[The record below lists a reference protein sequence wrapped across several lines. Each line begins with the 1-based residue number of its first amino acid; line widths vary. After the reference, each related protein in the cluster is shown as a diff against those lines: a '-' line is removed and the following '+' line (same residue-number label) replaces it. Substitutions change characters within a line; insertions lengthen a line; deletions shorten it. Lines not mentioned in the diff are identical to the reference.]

1 MGERIFERLKQ
12 VAQCGDVD
20 LLYMLIQEDAYLL
33 DNIDHFPFFDTP
45 LHIAV
50 CNGHIPFVME
60 MMRLKPSFARK
71 PNLEGL
77 SPIHLA
83 VLYKHTEMMSRLL
96 QVDGNLVRIKGRE
109 GITPLHFAV
118 AAHDQL
124 DLLAEFLSVCPDSV
138 ENVTIR
144 NETVLHIALKYD
156 NLETFK
162 FLVKWIR
169 QKRSKNSIFWE
180 RKILN
185 WKNEEGNTV
194 LHISI
199 IKNQLEAARL
209 LLKSGV
215 DINAKNLKGHTAGDI
230 LAEQTQVENNN
241 EIRVM
246 LQRAGALL
254 ANSSLPDCNY
264 SRYLRSIVS
273 SLEESL
279 IRRSR
284 EWRMIS
290 EDRRNA
296 LLVVATLLITVTYE
310 GLLNPPGGIW
320 QDDSRRHG
328 THTYWSN
335 AMKPHLYFNKN
346 ATLPAKIAGTPI
358 GLRLLPFWL
367 FLASNSV
374 TFMFSYVTILL
385 LIPFEY
391 DILRIAIFFLSFCYF
406 ASLTVIVPNPIWS
419 CFPFI
424 YVSLLLIFLLTAI
437 WLIKSRLLKRNMIQ

>member
-1 MGERIFERLKQ
+1 MGERIERLKQ

-20 LLYMLIQEDAYLL
+20 TLYMLIQEDACLL
-33 DNIDHFPFFDTP
+33 DHIDLFPFFDTP
-45 LHIAV
+45 LHIAA

-71 PNLEGL
+71 PNLEGF

-83 VLYKHTEMMSRLL
+83 LLHKHTEMVSRLL
-96 QVDGNLVRIKGRE
+96 QVDGDLVRIKGKE
-109 GITPLHFAV
+109 GITPLHYAV
-118 AAHDQL
+118 VVDDQL
-124 DLLAEFLSVCPDSV
+124 DLLAEFLLVCPDSI
-138 ENVTIR
+138 EDVTTR

-156 NLETFK
+156 KLEAFK
-162 FLVKWIR
+162 FLVEWIR

-185 WKNEEGNTV
+185 WKNEEGNIV
-194 LHISI
+194 LHIAIS
-199 IKNQLEAARL
+199 KNQPEAVRL

-241 EIRVM
+241 EIKVM

-254 ANSSLPDCNY
+254 AHSSLPDYNY

-279 IRRSR
+279 IRCSR
-284 EWRMIS
+284 EWGMIS
-290 EDRRNA
+290 EDKRNA
-296 LLVVATLLITVTYE
+296 LLVVCTLLITVTYE
-310 GLLNPPGGIW
+310 GVLNLPGGIW
-320 QDDSRRHG
+320 QEGRCSKHG
-328 THTYWSN
+328 IHKSP
-335 AMKPHLYFNKN
+335 AM
-346 ATLPAKIAGTPI
+346 IAGTPI

-391 DILRIAIFFLSFCYF
+391 DILRIAFFSLSFCYF
-406 ASLTVIVPNPIWS
+406 ASLTVIIPNPIWS
-419 CFPFI
+419 YFPFI
-424 YVSLLLIFLLTAI
+424 YVSLLLFFLFIAI
-437 WLIKSRLLKRNMIQ
+437 WLIKSRLLKRYMNQ